1 MRYHPSEDDNLH
13 ELQRRMTQAQEPKLV
28 PPWLVKSQMMNA
40 KALPE
45 LVAVCQE
52 ALARLG
58 PDGYFPDFREPL
70 TTRLKRA
77 VALAV
82 NS

>member
-1 MRYHPSEDDNLH
+1 MRYHPEGEDLH
-13 ELQRRMTQAQEPKLV
+13 ELQRRMAQMQEPTPV
-28 PPWLVKSQMMNA
+28 PPWLVKSKMMNT

-58 PDGYFPDFREPL
+58 PDGYFPDFGEPL
-70 TTRLKRA
+70 PSRLKRA
-77 VALAV
+77 IAQAV